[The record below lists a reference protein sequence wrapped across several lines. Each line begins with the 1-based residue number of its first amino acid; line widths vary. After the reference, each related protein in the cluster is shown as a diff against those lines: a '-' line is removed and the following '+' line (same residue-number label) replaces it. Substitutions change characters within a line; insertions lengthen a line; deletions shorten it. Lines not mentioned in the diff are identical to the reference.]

1 MGIVETASFIT
12 AFLAGG
18 AALLAPCCIGV
29 LLPSYLA
36 SIFQTRTKIFLMTF
50 VYYLGLL
57 TIFLPIGL
65 GFASL
70 GELFRN
76 FHTLIFAVGGLFMLV
91 LGASLLLGKS
101 IMLPIHVNQKLD
113 KKHSFWSLYVLGI
126 FSGIATSCC
135 APVLAGV
142 MALTFLPGSWVL
154 GVVYSLAF
162 VTGMVL
168 PLFIIAALVDKTKA
182 INRIGLLKRQINY
195 TVFKR
200 SISVHISHFVS
211 GILYIAI
218 GGLILYFG
226 SQGPEALSNAYQLN
240 INLWTADAT
249 RYITNATNYIPQTAW
264 MIIFIVIFV
273 LIAYLAYRQSR
284 NESDRIDENDGE
296 NT

>member
-18 AALLAPCCIGV
+18 AALFAPCCIGV

-65 GFASL
+65 GFAGL
-70 GELFRN
+70 GELFRSY
-76 FHTLIFAVGGLFMLV
+76 HALIFAVGGLFMLV
-91 LGASLLLGKS
+91 LGASLLLGKA
-101 IMLPIHVNQKLD
+101 IMLPIHVKQRLD
-113 KKHSFWSLYVLGI
+113 KKHSFWSLYALGI

-142 MALTFLPGSWVL
+142 MALTFLPGSWGL

-168 PLFIIAALVDKTKA
+168 PLFIVAALVDKTKA
-182 INRIGLLKRQINY
+182 LNRIKLLKRQISY
-195 TVFKR
+195 RIFKQY
-200 SISVHISHFVS
+200 ISVHLSHFIA
-211 GILYIAI
+211 GLLYIAI
-218 GGLILYFG
+218 GSLILYFG
-226 SQGPEALSNAYQLN
+226 SRGPEALSNAYQLN

-249 RYITNATNYIPQTAW
+249 TYVTNITNYIPQSAW
-264 MIIFIVIFV
+264 MLIFILMFG
-273 LIAYLAYRQSR
+273 LIAYFAYRQSR
-284 NESDRIDENDGE
+284 SEPDEMAKKDGE
-296 NT
+296 NI

>member
-18 AALLAPCCIGV
+18 AALFAPCCIGV

-36 SIFQTRTKIFLMTF
+36 STFQTRTKVFLMTF

-65 GFASL
+65 GFAGL
-70 GELFRN
+70 GELFRSY
-76 FHTLIFAVGGLFMLV
+76 HTLIFAVGGLFMVL
-91 LGASLLLGKS
+91 LGASLLLGRA
-101 IMLPIHVNQKLD
+101 IMLPIHVKQRLD
-113 KKHSFWSLYVLGI
+113 SKHSIWSLYVLGI

-142 MALTFLPGSWVL
+142 MALTILPGSWGL
-154 GVVYSLAF
+154 GIVYSLAF

-182 INRIGLLKRQINY
+182 LSRISLLKRQISYRIFRQN
-195 TVFKR
+195 
-200 SISVHISHFVS
+200 ISVHLSHFVA
-211 GILYIAI
+211 GLLYVAV
-218 GGLILYFG
+218 GGLVLYFG
-226 SQGPEALSNAYQLN
+226 SRGPEALSNTYQLN

-249 RYITNATNYIPQTAW
+249 NYVTNITNYIPQSAW
-264 MIIFIVIFV
+264 MIIFIIMFG
-273 LIAYLAYRQSR
+273 LIAYVAYRQSR
-284 NESDRIDENDGE
+284 NKSDEIVEKDGE
-296 NT
+296 NV